1 MVEATQTNR
10 GEKYEEGVYFMRF
23 FNKVH
28 KVVNHNL
35 VNYSFFITFLI

>member
-1 MVEATQTNR
+1 
-10 GEKYEEGVYFMRF
+10 MRF

-35 VNYSFFITFLI
+35 VNYSFFHYLFNLIK